1 MEEANYK
8 LFFKKHPADLSA
20 SRVAVIAMLFQ
31 QISEDYSLY
40 YSKMDSFI
48 QYYTRQLHP
57 LALYNMALF
66 LLITDA
72 WVWLS
77 LREVNLSMSDKSS
90 LTWSL

>member
-1 MEEANYK
+1 MMEEANYK

-20 SRVAVIAMLFQ
+20 SRVAVIALFQ
-31 QISEDYSLY
+31 QISEDYSLD

-72 WVWLS
+72 
-77 LREVNLSMSDKSS
+77 
-90 LTWSL
+90 